1 LFRAKG
7 QEIQMAHNH
16 GHERDREHAHDHDH
30 GHQHGHDHE
39 PGHGH
44 AHGRFG
50 RLQELIPFLHGHSH
64 GEQPV
69 DAALEGSDR
78 GLWALKVS
86 LLGLGLTAAFQL
98 VIVLISGSVGLLAD
112 TIHNASDALT
122 ALPLGIAFVL
132 GRRPATR
139 RYTYGYGRAEDVAGV
154 LIVALIFLS
163 AVVAAYESVHKLL
176 HPQALHNLGWVMV
189 AAIVG
194 FLGNEAVAVLRI
206 RVGRAIG
213 SAASPWTRAGTASS
227 CSRASSSCPL
237 PPLRRCRYWMG
248 ERGDSCTPWPS
259 ARTPVR
265 WPWMSAPGRS
275 LPPP

>member
-154 LIVALIFLS
+154 LIVAIIFLS

-194 FLGNEAVAVLRI
+194 
-206 RVGRAIG
+206 
-213 SAASPWTRAGTASS
+213 S
-227 CSRASSSCPL
+227 CQQEPRL
-237 PPLRRCRYWMG
+237 PQ
-248 ERGDSCTPWPS
+248 
-259 ARTPVR
+259 
-265 WPWMSAPGRS
+265 RS
-275 LPPP
+275 LPP